1 MASKEVVELQNI
13 LKKIKNL
20 RSKIDSLN
28 DSEEREKLFQQIDSE
43 LETLEKKVNKK
54 ANGFTNEMTKVEY
67 EIMLLENKLKVL
79 YETYENLHNKS
90 LNIFINQFFNSLTN
104 DKNKIKS
111 NFTSEINNIE
121 KLQREIYNNKKK
133 LMKLKKKINYIR
145 RAEELGLSYDE
156 YKKIINLSTKKKVL
170 ISLLDKKELK
180 EILNIPSNERTIKQV
195 KELENARNIILA
207 NFTNNNKNST
217 NLDKINILFNIEKK
231 LCLVNKPKDIKLSAK
246 SITKIYEKIENLP
259 IKINNISDIDKS
271 VEPLP
276 LPEDMKSV
284 EDKKKEEKL
293 IKINEKIKELDKINL
308 EENKTKSKEKISKI
322 NTKLEKIE
330 KNDLNVVK
338 DNLEK
343 KEVEIKLKK
352 NKKTYLIY
360 YDILNNKYYAQENF
374 FNDLNI
380 NKNWEL
386 INIKDINYF
395 KVPDDLQ
402 EKIINRKNNSSYN
415 IEIKKIKNN
424 IDNNY
429 QVKNIILKLLSNLEP
444 TIETK
449 SAYKEDNIIASSSF
463 KDELSSGKYI
473 YNVVHISQSKIITNT
488 NFLKQLSKDLAN
500 SPKFENIKQEI
511 STRFNNLS
519 KDEINILIKNYNASP
534 IKNRINNQINSIIEE
549 KIKNYYV
556 N

>member
-121 KLQREIYNNKKK
+121 KLQREIYNNKKE

-207 NFTNNNKNST
+207 TFTNNNKNST

-246 SITKIYEKIENLP
+246 AITKIYENIENLP

-330 KNDLNVVK
+330 KNDLNVVN

-343 KEVEIKLKK
+343 KEVKKKSKENKK
-352 NKKTYLIY
+352 NYLIY
-360 YDILNNKYYAQENF
+360 YDTLNNKYYAQENF
-374 FNDLNI
+374 FSNLNI
-380 NKNWEL
+380 NKSQEF
-386 INIKDINYF
+386 IKIEDINYF
-395 KVPDDLQ
+395 KIPDDLQ
-402 EKIINRKNNSSYN
+402 EKIINRKTLYS
-415 IEIKKIKNN
+415 IKIKKIKNDIN
-424 IDNNY
+424 NNY

-444 TIETK
+444 TIESK
-449 SAYKEDNIIASSSF
+449 SSYKEDNIIASSSF

-473 YNVVHISQSKIITNT
+473 YNVVHISQNKIISDS
-488 NFLKQLSKDLAN
+488 NFLNQLSVSLEKD
-500 SPKFENIKQEI
+500 PKFEDIKQEI
-511 STRFNNLS
+511 SNRFNNLS
-519 KDEINILIKNYNASP
+519 KDEINILIKNYNTSP
-534 IKNRINNQINSIIEE
+534 IKSRINNKINNIIEE
-549 KIKNYYV
+549 SIKNYSF

>member
-43 LETLEKKVNKK
+43 LATLEKKVNKK

-121 KLQREIYNNKKK
+121 KLQREIYNNKKE

-246 SITKIYEKIENLP
+246 AITKIYENIENLP
-259 IKINNISDIDKS
+259 IKINNISDINKS
-271 VEPLP
+271 VVPLP

-330 KNDLNVVK
+330 KNDLNVIN

-343 KEVEIKLKK
+343 KEVKKKSKENKK
-352 NKKTYLIY
+352 NYLVY
-360 YDILNNKYYAQENF
+360 YDTLNNKYYAQENF
-374 FNDLNI
+374 FSNLNI
-380 NKNWEL
+380 NKSQEF
-386 INIKDINYF
+386 IKIEDINYF
-395 KVPDDLQ
+395 KIPDDLQ
-402 EKIINRKNNSSYN
+402 EKIINRKTLYS
-415 IEIKKIKNN
+415 IKIKKIKND
-424 IDNNY
+424 IHNNY

-444 TIETK
+444 TIESK
-449 SAYKEDNIIASSSF
+449 SSYKEDNIIASTSF

>member
-1 MASKEVVELQNI
+1 M
-13 LKKIKNL
+13 
-20 RSKIDSLN
+20 
-28 DSEEREKLFQQIDSE
+28 
-43 LETLEKKVNKK
+43 
-54 ANGFTNEMTKVEY
+54 
-67 EIMLLENKLKVL
+67 
-79 YETYENLHNKS
+79 
-90 LNIFINQFFNSLTN
+90 TN
-104 DKNKIKS
+104 DKDKIKS
-111 NFTSEINNIE
+111 NFTSEIYNIE
-121 KLQREIYNNKKK
+121 QLQREINNNKKK
-133 LMKLKKKINYIR
+133 LVKLKKKINYIR

-156 YKKIINLSTKKKVL
+156 YKKAINTSTKKKVL

-180 EILNIPSNERTIKQV
+180 EILSVPTSERTIEQI
-195 KELENARNIILA
+195 KELEKARNTILA
-207 NFTNNNKNST
+207 NFTSNTKNTT
-217 NLDKINILFNIEKK
+217 NLDKINILFNIEQK
-231 LCLVNKPKDIKLSAK
+231 LHLINKPNNIKLSVKA
-246 SITKIYEKIENLP
+246 INKIYGNIENLP
-259 IKINNISDIDKS
+259 IKINNISDVNKS
-271 VEPLP
+271 VVPLP
-276 LPEDMKSV
+276 LPEDMKSI
-284 EDKKKEEKL
+284 EAKKEEEKL
-293 IKINEKIKELDKINL
+293 TKINEKIKELDNINL
-308 EENKTKSKEKISKI
+308 KEYKTKNKEKLTKI

-330 KNDLNVVK
+330 KNNSNVIK
-338 DNLEK
+338 DSLEK

-360 YDILNNKYYAQENF
+360 YDTLNNKYYAQEKF

-415 IEIKKIKNN
+415 IEIKKMKNN

-444 TIETK
+444 TIESK

-473 YNVVHISQSKIITNT
+473 YNVVHISQNKIITDT
-488 NFLKQLSKDLAN
+488 NFLKQLSKGLEN

-511 STRFNNLS
+511 STRFNSLS

-534 IKNRINNQINSIIEE
+534 IKNRINNQINNIIEE
-549 KIKNYYV
+549 EIKNYSV
-556 N
+556 S

>member
-43 LETLEKKVNKK
+43 LATLEKKVNKK

-121 KLQREIYNNKKK
+121 KLQREIYNNKKE

-330 KNDLNVVK
+330 KNDLNVVD

-343 KEVEIKLKK
+343 KEVKKKSKENKK
-352 NKKTYLIY
+352 NYLIY
-360 YDILNNKYYAQENF
+360 YDTLNNKYYAQENF
-374 FNDLNI
+374 FSNLNI
-380 NKNWEL
+380 NKSQEF
-386 INIKDINYF
+386 IKIEDINYF
-395 KVPDDLQ
+395 KIPDDLQ
-402 EKIINRKNNSSYN
+402 EKIINRKTLYS
-415 IEIKKIKNN
+415 IKIKKIKND
-424 IDNNY
+424 IHNNY

-444 TIETK
+444 TIESK
-449 SAYKEDNIIASSSF
+449 SSYKEDNIIASTSF

-473 YNVVHISQSKIITNT
+473 YNVVHISQNKIISDS
-488 NFLKQLSKDLAN
+488 NFLNQLSMSLEKD
-500 SPKFENIKQEI
+500 PKFEDIKQEI
-511 STRFNNLS
+511 SNRFNSLS
-519 KDEINILIKNYNASP
+519 KDEINILIKNYNTSP
-534 IKNRINNQINSIIEE
+534 IKSRINNKINNIIEE
-549 KIKNYYV
+549 NIKNYSF

>member
-43 LETLEKKVNKK
+43 LSTLEKKVNKK

-111 NFTSEINNIE
+111 NFTSEINSIE
-121 KLQREIYNNKKK
+121 KLQREIYNNKKE

-330 KNDLNVVK
+330 KNDLNVVN

-343 KEVEIKLKK
+343 KEVKKKSEENKK
-352 NKKTYLIY
+352 NYLIY
-360 YDILNNKYYAQENF
+360 YDTLNNKYYAQENF
-374 FNDLNI
+374 FSNLNI
-380 NKNWEL
+380 NKSQEF
-386 INIKDINYF
+386 IKIEDISYF
-395 KVPDDLQ
+395 KIPDDLQ
-402 EKIINRKNNSSYN
+402 EKINNRKTLYS
-415 IEIKKIKNN
+415 IKIKKIKNDIN
-424 IDNNY
+424 NNY

-444 TIETK
+444 TIESK
-449 SAYKEDNIIASSSF
+449 SSYKEDNIIASSSF

-473 YNVVHISQSKIITNT
+473 YNVVYISQNKIISDS
-488 NFLKQLSKDLAN
+488 NFLNQLSVSLEKD
-500 SPKFENIKQEI
+500 PKFEDIKQEI
-511 STRFNNLS
+511 SNRFNSLS
-519 KDEINILIKNYNASP
+519 KDEINILIKNYNTSP
-534 IKNRINNQINSIIEE
+534 IKSRINNKINNIIEE
-549 KIKNYYV
+549 NIKNYSF

>member
-43 LETLEKKVNKK
+43 LATLEKKVNKK

-207 NFTNNNKNST
+207 NFTNNNKNPT

-246 SITKIYEKIENLP
+246 AITKIYENIENLP
-259 IKINNISDIDKS
+259 IKINNITDINKS

-330 KNDLNVVK
+330 KNDLNVVN

-343 KEVEIKLKK
+343 KEVKKKSKENKK
-352 NKKTYLIY
+352 NYLIY
-360 YDILNNKYYAQENF
+360 YDTLNNKYYAQENF
-374 FNDLNI
+374 FSNLNI
-380 NKNWEL
+380 NKSQEF
-386 INIKDINYF
+386 IKIEDINYF
-395 KVPDDLQ
+395 KIPDDLQ
-402 EKIINRKNNSSYN
+402 EKIINRKTLYS
-415 IEIKKIKNN
+415 IKIKKIKNDIN
-424 IDNNY
+424 NNY

-444 TIETK
+444 TIESK
-449 SAYKEDNIIASSSF
+449 SSYKEDNIIASTSF

-473 YNVVHISQSKIITNT
+473 YNVVHISQNKIISDS
-488 NFLKQLSKDLAN
+488 NFLNQLSMSLEKD
-500 SPKFENIKQEI
+500 PKFEDIKQEI
-511 STRFNNLS
+511 SNRFNSLS
-519 KDEINILIKNYNASP
+519 KDEINILIKNYNTSP
-534 IKNRINNQINSIIEE
+534 IKSRINNKINNIIEE
-549 KIKNYYV
+549 NIKNYSF

>member
-43 LETLEKKVNKK
+43 LATLEKKVNKK

-111 NFTSEINNIE
+111 NFTSEINSIE
-121 KLQREIYNNKKK
+121 KLQREIYNNKKE

-246 SITKIYEKIENLP
+246 AITKIYENIENLP

-330 KNDLNVVK
+330 KNDLNVVD

-343 KEVEIKLKK
+343 KEVKKKSEENKK
-352 NKKTYLIY
+352 NYLIY
-360 YDILNNKYYAQENF
+360 YDTLNNKYYAQENF
-374 FNDLNI
+374 FSNLNI
-380 NKNWEL
+380 NKSQEF
-386 INIKDINYF
+386 IKIEDINYF
-395 KVPDDLQ
+395 KIPDDLQ
-402 EKIINRKNNSSYN
+402 EKINNRKTLYS
-415 IEIKKIKNN
+415 IKIKKIKNDIN
-424 IDNNY
+424 NNY

-444 TIETK
+444 TIESK
-449 SAYKEDNIIASSSF
+449 SSYKEDNIIASSSF

-473 YNVVHISQSKIITNT
+473 YNVVYISQNKIISDS
-488 NFLKQLSKDLAN
+488 NFLNQLSVSLEKD
-500 SPKFENIKQEI
+500 PKFEDIKQEI
-511 STRFNNLS
+511 SNRFNSLS
-519 KDEINILIKNYNASP
+519 KDEINILIKNYNTSP
-534 IKNRINNQINSIIEE
+534 IKSRINNKINNIIEE
-549 KIKNYYV
+549 SIKNYSF

>member
-43 LETLEKKVNKK
+43 LATLEKKVNKK

-111 NFTSEINNIE
+111 NFTNEINNIE
-121 KLQREIYNNKKK
+121 KLQREIYNNKKE

-246 SITKIYEKIENLP
+246 AITKIYENIENLP
-259 IKINNISDIDKS
+259 IKINNITNINKS

-284 EDKKKEEKL
+284 EDKKKAEKL

-330 KNDLNVVK
+330 KNDLNVVN

-343 KEVEIKLKK
+343 KEVKKKSKENKK
-352 NKKTYLIY
+352 NYLIY
-360 YDILNNKYYAQENF
+360 YDTLNNKYYAQENF
-374 FNDLNI
+374 FSNLNI
-380 NKNWEL
+380 NKSQEF
-386 INIKDINYF
+386 IKIEDINYF
-395 KVPDDLQ
+395 KIPDDLQ
-402 EKIINRKNNSSYN
+402 EKIINRKTLYS
-415 IEIKKIKNN
+415 IKIKKIKND
-424 IDNNY
+424 IHNNY

-444 TIETK
+444 TIESK
-449 SAYKEDNIIASSSF
+449 SSYKEDNIIASSSF

-473 YNVVHISQSKIITNT
+473 YNVVHISQNKIISDS
-488 NFLKQLSKDLAN
+488 NFLNQLSVSLEKD
-500 SPKFENIKQEI
+500 PKFEDIKQEI
-511 STRFNNLS
+511 SNRFNSLS
-519 KDEINILIKNYNASP
+519 KDEINILIKNYNTSP
-534 IKNRINNQINSIIEE
+534 IKSRINNKINNIIEE
-549 KIKNYYV
+549 NIKNYSF

>member
-207 NFTNNNKNST
+207 NFTNNNKNPT

-246 SITKIYEKIENLP
+246 AITKIYENIENLP
-259 IKINNISDIDKS
+259 IKINNITDINKS

-330 KNDLNVVK
+330 KNDLNVVN

-343 KEVEIKLKK
+343 KEVKKKSKENKK
-352 NKKTYLIY
+352 NYLIY
-360 YDILNNKYYAQENF
+360 YDTLNNKYYAQENF
-374 FNDLNI
+374 FSNLNI
-380 NKNWEL
+380 NKSQEF
-386 INIKDINYF
+386 IKIEDINYF
-395 KVPDDLQ
+395 KIPDDLQ
-402 EKIINRKNNSSYN
+402 EKIINRKTLYS
-415 IEIKKIKNN
+415 IKIKKIKND
-424 IDNNY
+424 IHNNY

-444 TIETK
+444 TIESK
-449 SAYKEDNIIASSSF
+449 SSYKEDNIIASSSF

-473 YNVVHISQSKIITNT
+473 YNVVYISQNKIISDS
-488 NFLKQLSKDLAN
+488 NFLNQLSVSLEKD
-500 SPKFENIKQEI
+500 SKFEDIKQEI
-511 STRFNNLS
+511 SNRFNNLS
-519 KDEINILIKNYNASP
+519 KDEINILIKNYNTSP
-534 IKNRINNQINSIIEE
+534 IKSRINNKINNIIEE
-549 KIKNYYV
+549 NIKNYSV

>member
-43 LETLEKKVNKK
+43 LATLEKKVNKK

-121 KLQREIYNNKKK
+121 KLQREIYNNKKE

-246 SITKIYEKIENLP
+246 AITKIYENIENLP
-259 IKINNISDIDKS
+259 IKINNITDINKS

-330 KNDLNVVK
+330 KNDLNVINE
-338 DNLEK
+338 NLEK
-343 KEVEIKLKK
+343 KEVKKKSKENKK
-352 NKKTYLIY
+352 NYLVY
-360 YDILNNKYYAQENF
+360 YDTLNNKYYAQENF
-374 FNDLNI
+374 FSNLNI
-380 NKNWEL
+380 NKSQEF
-386 INIKDINYF
+386 IKIEDINYF
-395 KVPDDLQ
+395 KIPDDLQ
-402 EKIINRKNNSSYN
+402 EKIINRKTLYS
-415 IEIKKIKNN
+415 IKIKKIKNDIN
-424 IDNNY
+424 NNY

-444 TIETK
+444 TIESK
-449 SAYKEDNIIASSSF
+449 SSYKEDNIIASSSF

-473 YNVVHISQSKIITNT
+473 YNVVHISQNKIISDS
-488 NFLKQLSKDLAN
+488 NFLNQLSMSLEKD
-500 SPKFENIKQEI
+500 PKFEDIKQEI
-511 STRFNNLS
+511 SNRFNNLS
-519 KDEINILIKNYNASP
+519 KDEINILIKNYNTSP
-534 IKNRINNQINSIIEE
+534 IKSRINNKINNIIEE
-549 KIKNYYV
+549 NIKNYSF

>member
-43 LETLEKKVNKK
+43 LATLEKKVNKK

-121 KLQREIYNNKKK
+121 KLQREIYNNKKE

-246 SITKIYEKIENLP
+246 AITKIYENIENLP
-259 IKINNISDIDKS
+259 IKINNITNINKS

-330 KNDLNVVK
+330 KNDLNVVD

-343 KEVEIKLKK
+343 KEVKKKSKENKK
-352 NKKTYLIY
+352 NYLIY
-360 YDILNNKYYAQENF
+360 YDTLNNKYYAQENF
-374 FNDLNI
+374 FSNLNI
-380 NKNWEL
+380 NKSQEF
-386 INIKDINYF
+386 IKIEDINYF
-395 KVPDDLQ
+395 KIPDDLQ
-402 EKIINRKNNSSYN
+402 EKIINRKTLYS
-415 IEIKKIKNN
+415 IKIKKIKND
-424 IDNNY
+424 IHNNY

-444 TIETK
+444 TIESK
-449 SAYKEDNIIASSSF
+449 SSYKEDNIIASTSF

-473 YNVVHISQSKIITNT
+473 YNVVHISQNKIISDS
-488 NFLKQLSKDLAN
+488 NFLNQLSVSLEKD
-500 SPKFENIKQEI
+500 PKFEDIKQEI
-511 STRFNNLS
+511 SNRFNSLS
-519 KDEINILIKNYNASP
+519 KDEINILIKNYNTSP
-534 IKNRINNQINSIIEE
+534 IKSRINNKINNIIEE
-549 KIKNYYV
+549 SIKNYSF

>member
-13 LKKIKNL
+13 LIYFKNL

-246 SITKIYEKIENLP
+246 AITKIYENIENLP
-259 IKINNISDIDKS
+259 IKINNITDINKS

-374 FNDLNI
+374 FSNLNI
-380 NKNWEL
+380 NKSQEF
-386 INIKDINYF
+386 IKIEDINYF
-395 KVPDDLQ
+395 KIPDDLQ
-402 EKIINRKNNSSYN
+402 EKIINRKTLYS
-415 IEIKKIKNN
+415 IKIKKIKNDIN
-424 IDNNY
+424 NNY

-444 TIETK
+444 TIESK
-449 SAYKEDNIIASSSF
+449 SSYKEDNIIASSSF

-473 YNVVHISQSKIITNT
+473 YNVVHISQNKIISDS
-488 NFLKQLSKDLAN
+488 NFLNQLSMSLEKD
-500 SPKFENIKQEI
+500 PKFEDIKQEI
-511 STRFNNLS
+511 SNRFNSLS
-519 KDEINILIKNYNASP
+519 KDEINILIKNYNTSP
-534 IKNRINNQINSIIEE
+534 IKSRINNKINNIIEE
-549 KIKNYYV
+549 NIKNYSF

>member
-43 LETLEKKVNKK
+43 LATLEKKVNKK

-121 KLQREIYNNKKK
+121 KLQREIYNNKKE

-246 SITKIYEKIENLP
+246 AITKIYENIENLP
-259 IKINNISDIDKS
+259 IKINNITNINKS

-308 EENKTKSKEKISKI
+308 EENKTKSKEKISII

-330 KNDLNVVK
+330 KNDLNVVD

-343 KEVEIKLKK
+343 KEVKKKSEENKK
-352 NKKTYLIY
+352 NYLIY
-360 YDILNNKYYAQENF
+360 YDTLNNKYYAQENF
-374 FNDLNI
+374 FSNLNI
-380 NKNWEL
+380 NKSQEF
-386 INIKDINYF
+386 IKIEDISYF
-395 KVPDDLQ
+395 KIPDDLQ
-402 EKIINRKNNSSYN
+402 EKINNRKTLYS
-415 IEIKKIKNN
+415 IKIKKIKNDIN
-424 IDNNY
+424 NNY

-444 TIETK
+444 TIESK
-449 SAYKEDNIIASSSF
+449 SSYKEDNIIASSSF

-473 YNVVHISQSKIITNT
+473 YNVVYISQNKIISDS
-488 NFLKQLSKDLAN
+488 NFLNQLSVSLEKD
-500 SPKFENIKQEI
+500 PKFEDIKQEI
-511 STRFNNLS
+511 SNRFNSLS
-519 KDEINILIKNYNASP
+519 KDEINILIKNYNTSP
-534 IKNRINNQINSIIEE
+534 IKSRINNKINNIIEE
-549 KIKNYYV
+549 SIKNYSF

>member
-43 LETLEKKVNKK
+43 LATLEKKVNKK

-246 SITKIYEKIENLP
+246 AITKIYENIENLP
-259 IKINNISDIDKS
+259 IKINNITDINKS

-330 KNDLNVVK
+330 KNDLNVVN

-343 KEVEIKLKK
+343 KEVKKKSKENKK
-352 NKKTYLIY
+352 NYLIY
-360 YDILNNKYYAQENF
+360 YDTLNNKYYAQENF
-374 FNDLNI
+374 FSNLNI
-380 NKNWEL
+380 NKSQEF
-386 INIKDINYF
+386 IKIEDINYF
-395 KVPDDLQ
+395 KIPDDLQ
-402 EKIINRKNNSSYN
+402 EKIINRKTLYS
-415 IEIKKIKNN
+415 IKIKKIKND
-424 IDNNY
+424 IHNNY

-444 TIETK
+444 TIESK
-449 SAYKEDNIIASSSF
+449 SSYKEDNIIASSSF

-473 YNVVHISQSKIITNT
+473 YNVVHISQNKIISDS
-488 NFLKQLSKDLAN
+488 NFLNQLSMSLEKD
-500 SPKFENIKQEI
+500 PKFEDIKQEI
-511 STRFNNLS
+511 SNRFNSLS
-519 KDEINILIKNYNASP
+519 KDEINILIKNYNTSP
-534 IKNRINNQINSIIEE
+534 IKSRINNKINNIIEE
-549 KIKNYYV
+549 NIKNYSF

>member
-43 LETLEKKVNKK
+43 LATLEKKVNKK

-121 KLQREIYNNKKK
+121 KLQREIYNNKKE

-246 SITKIYEKIENLP
+246 AITKIYENIENLP

-330 KNDLNVVK
+330 KKDLNVVD

-343 KEVEIKLKK
+343 KEVKKKSEENKK
-352 NKKTYLIY
+352 NYLIY
-360 YDILNNKYYAQENF
+360 YDTLNNKYYAQENF
-374 FNDLNI
+374 FSNLNI
-380 NKNWEL
+380 NKSQEF
-386 INIKDINYF
+386 IKIEDINYF
-395 KVPDDLQ
+395 KIPDDLQ
-402 EKIINRKNNSSYN
+402 EKINNRKTLYS
-415 IEIKKIKNN
+415 IKIKKIKNDIN
-424 IDNNY
+424 NNY

-444 TIETK
+444 TIESK
-449 SAYKEDNIIASSSF
+449 SSYKEDNIIASSSF

-473 YNVVHISQSKIITNT
+473 YNVVYISQNKIISDS
-488 NFLKQLSKDLAN
+488 NFLNQLSVSLEKD
-500 SPKFENIKQEI
+500 PKFEDIKQEI
-511 STRFNNLS
+511 SNRFNSLS
-519 KDEINILIKNYNASP
+519 KDEINILIKNYNTSP
-534 IKNRINNQINSIIEE
+534 IKSRINNKINNIIEE
-549 KIKNYYV
+549 SIKNYSF

>member
-43 LETLEKKVNKK
+43 LSTLEKKVNKK

-111 NFTSEINNIE
+111 NFTSEINSIE
-121 KLQREIYNNKKK
+121 KLQREIYNNKKE

-246 SITKIYEKIENLP
+246 AITKIYENIENLP

-330 KNDLNVVK
+330 KNDLNVVN

-343 KEVEIKLKK
+343 KEVKKKSEENKK
-352 NKKTYLIY
+352 NYLIY
-360 YDILNNKYYAQENF
+360 YDTLNNKYYAQENF
-374 FNDLNI
+374 FSNLNI
-380 NKNWEL
+380 NKSQEF
-386 INIKDINYF
+386 IKIEDINYF
-395 KVPDDLQ
+395 KIPDDLQ
-402 EKIINRKNNSSYN
+402 EKINNRKTLYS
-415 IEIKKIKNN
+415 IKIKKIKNDIN
-424 IDNNY
+424 NNY

-444 TIETK
+444 TIESK
-449 SAYKEDNIIASSSF
+449 SSYKEDNIIASSSF

-473 YNVVHISQSKIITNT
+473 YNVVYISQNKIISDS
-488 NFLKQLSKDLAN
+488 NFLNQLSVSLEKD
-500 SPKFENIKQEI
+500 PKFEDIKQEI
-511 STRFNNLS
+511 SNRFNSLS
-519 KDEINILIKNYNASP
+519 KDEINILIKNYNTSP
-534 IKNRINNQINSIIEE
+534 IKSRINNKINNIIEE
-549 KIKNYYV
+549 SIKNYSF

>member
-1 MASKEVVELQNI
+1 MASKEIVELQNI
-13 LKKIKNL
+13 LKQIKNL

-28 DSEEREKLFQQIDSE
+28 DSEEREKLFQQINSE
-43 LETLEKKVNKK
+43 LTTLEKKVNKK

-67 EIMLLENKLKVL
+67 EIMLLENKLKAL

-90 LNIFINQFFNSLTN
+90 LNIFINEFSNSMTN
-104 DKNKIKS
+104 DKDKIKS
-111 NFTSEINNIE
+111 NFTSEIYNIE
-121 KLQREIYNNKKK
+121 QLQREINNNKKK
-133 LMKLKKKINYIR
+133 LVKLKKKINYIR

-156 YKKIINLSTKKKVL
+156 YKKAINTSTKKKVL

-180 EILNIPSNERTIKQV
+180 EILSVPTSERTIEQI
-195 KELENARNIILA
+195 KELEKARNTILA
-207 NFTNNNKNST
+207 NFTSNTKNTT
-217 NLDKINILFNIEKK
+217 NLDKINILFNIEQK
-231 LCLVNKPKDIKLSAK
+231 LHLINKPNNIKLSVKA
-246 SITKIYEKIENLP
+246 INKIYGNIENLP
-259 IKINNISDIDKS
+259 IKINNISDVNKS
-271 VEPLP
+271 VVPLP
-276 LPEDMKSV
+276 LPEDMKSI
-284 EDKKKEEKL
+284 EAKKEEEKL
-293 IKINEKIKELDKINL
+293 TKINEKIKELDNINL
-308 EENKTKSKEKISKI
+308 KEYKTKNKEKLTKI

-330 KNDLNVVK
+330 KNNSNVVK

-360 YDILNNKYYAQENF
+360 YDILNNKYF

>member
-43 LETLEKKVNKK
+43 LATLEKKVNKK

-121 KLQREIYNNKKK
+121 KLQREIYNNKKE

-246 SITKIYEKIENLP
+246 AITKIYENIENLP
-259 IKINNISDIDKS
+259 IKINNISDINKS
-271 VEPLP
+271 VVPLP

-360 YDILNNKYYAQENF
+360 YDILNN
-374 FNDLNI
+374 
-380 NKNWEL
+380 
-386 INIKDINYF
+386 

>member
-43 LETLEKKVNKK
+43 LATLEKKVNKK

-246 SITKIYEKIENLP
+246 AITKIYENIENLP
-259 IKINNISDIDKS
+259 IKINNITNINKS

-330 KNDLNVVK
+330 KNDLNVVD

-343 KEVEIKLKK
+343 KEVKKKSKENKK
-352 NKKTYLIY
+352 NYLIY
-360 YDILNNKYYAQENF
+360 YDTLNNKYYAQENF
-374 FNDLNI
+374 FSNLNI
-380 NKNWEL
+380 NKSQEF
-386 INIKDINYF
+386 IKIEDINYF
-395 KVPDDLQ
+395 KIPDDLQ
-402 EKIINRKNNSSYN
+402 EKIINRKTLYS
-415 IEIKKIKNN
+415 IKIKKIKND
-424 IDNNY
+424 IHNNY

-444 TIETK
+444 TIESK
-449 SAYKEDNIIASSSF
+449 SSYKEDNIIASTSF

-473 YNVVHISQSKIITNT
+473 YNVVHISQNKIISDS
-488 NFLKQLSKDLAN
+488 NFLNQLSMSLEKD
-500 SPKFENIKQEI
+500 PKFEDIKQEI
-511 STRFNNLS
+511 SNRFNSLS
-519 KDEINILIKNYNASP
+519 KDEINILIKNYNTSP
-534 IKNRINNQINSIIEE
+534 IKSRINNKINNIIEE
-549 KIKNYYV
+549 SIKNYSF

>member
-43 LETLEKKVNKK
+43 LATLEKKVNKK

-121 KLQREIYNNKKK
+121 KLQREIYNNKKE

-207 NFTNNNKNST
+207 NFTNNNKNPT

-246 SITKIYEKIENLP
+246 AITKIYENIENLP
-259 IKINNISDIDKS
+259 IKINNITNINKS

-330 KNDLNVVK
+330 KNDLNVVD

-343 KEVEIKLKK
+343 KEVKKKSEENKK
-352 NKKTYLIY
+352 NYLIY
-360 YDILNNKYYAQENF
+360 YDTLNNKYYAQENF
-374 FNDLNI
+374 FSNLNI
-380 NKNWEL
+380 NKSQEF
-386 INIKDINYF
+386 IKIEDINYF
-395 KVPDDLQ
+395 KIPDDLQ
-402 EKIINRKNNSSYN
+402 EKIINRKTLYS
-415 IEIKKIKNN
+415 IKIKKIKNDIN
-424 IDNNY
+424 NNY

-444 TIETK
+444 TIESK
-449 SAYKEDNIIASSSF
+449 SSYKEDNIIASSSF

-473 YNVVHISQSKIITNT
+473 YNVVHISQNKIISDS
-488 NFLKQLSKDLAN
+488 NFLNQLSMSLEKD
-500 SPKFENIKQEI
+500 PKFEDIKQEI
-511 STRFNNLS
+511 SNRFNSLS
-519 KDEINILIKNYNASP
+519 KDEINILIKNYNTSP
-534 IKNRINNQINSIIEE
+534 IKSRINNKINNIIEE
-549 KIKNYYV
+549 SIKNYSF

>member
-43 LETLEKKVNKK
+43 LATLEKKVNKK

-180 EILNIPSNERTIKQV
+180 EILNIPTNERTIKQV

-246 SITKIYEKIENLP
+246 AITKIYENIENLP
-259 IKINNISDIDKS
+259 IKINNITDINKS

-330 KNDLNVVK
+330 KNDLNVVD

-343 KEVEIKLKK
+343 KEVKKKSEENKK
-352 NKKTYLIY
+352 NYLIY
-360 YDILNNKYYAQENF
+360 YDTLNNKYYAQENF
-374 FNDLNI
+374 FSNLNI
-380 NKNWEL
+380 NKSQEF
-386 INIKDINYF
+386 IKIEDISYF
-395 KVPDDLQ
+395 KIPDDLQ
-402 EKIINRKNNSSYN
+402 EKINNRKTLYS
-415 IEIKKIKNN
+415 IKIKKIKNDIN
-424 IDNNY
+424 NNY

-444 TIETK
+444 TIESK
-449 SAYKEDNIIASSSF
+449 SSYKEDNIIASTSF

-473 YNVVHISQSKIITNT
+473 YNVVHISQNKIISDS
-488 NFLKQLSKDLAN
+488 NFLNQLSMSLEKD
-500 SPKFENIKQEI
+500 PKFEDIKQEI
-511 STRFNNLS
+511 SNRFNSLS
-519 KDEINILIKNYNASP
+519 KDEINILIKNYNTSP
-534 IKNRINNQINSIIEE
+534 IKSRINNKINNIIEE
-549 KIKNYYV
+549 SIKNYSF

>member
-43 LETLEKKVNKK
+43 LATLEKKVNKK

-111 NFTSEINNIE
+111 NFTNEINNIE
-121 KLQREIYNNKKK
+121 KLQREIYNNKKE

-207 NFTNNNKNST
+207 TFTNNNKNST

-246 SITKIYEKIENLP
+246 AITKIYENIENLP

-330 KNDLNVVK
+330 KNDLNVVN

-343 KEVEIKLKK
+343 KEVKKKSKENKK
-352 NKKTYLIY
+352 NYLIY
-360 YDILNNKYYAQENF
+360 YDTLNNKYYAQENF
-374 FNDLNI
+374 FSNLNI
-380 NKNWEL
+380 NKSQEF
-386 INIKDINYF
+386 IKIEDINYF
-395 KVPDDLQ
+395 KIPDDLQ
-402 EKIINRKNNSSYN
+402 EKIINRKTLYSIKS
-415 IEIKKIKNN
+415 KKIKNDIN
-424 IDNNY
+424 NNY

-444 TIETK
+444 TIESK
-449 SAYKEDNIIASSSF
+449 SSYKEDNIIASSSF

-473 YNVVHISQSKIITNT
+473 YNVVHISQNKIISDS
-488 NFLKQLSKDLAN
+488 NFLNQLSVSLEKD
-500 SPKFENIKQEI
+500 PKFEDIKQEI
-511 STRFNNLS
+511 SNRFNNLS
-519 KDEINILIKNYNASP
+519 KDEINILIKNYNTSP
-534 IKNRINNQINSIIEE
+534 IKSRINNKINNIIEE
-549 KIKNYYV
+549 NIKNYSF